1 MSAITFP
8 NTPSAGEQHTIN
20 GITYTFTDGTWVAV
34 GQSNFYNLP
43 TATAQVLGGV
53 KSGGTGIQIAND
65 GVISIAT
72 GSTFDTS
79 DVDAHLNQSNPTS
92 GYVLSWNGTDYA
104 WVDNAGYSNTDLDS
118 HLNQSNPTT
127 GHVLSWNGSDYAWA
141 SPHNLSVNTQG
152 AAYILV
158 SSDAGK
164 MIKASGD
171 ITIASSNIFSEGQ
184 CITIYNNTAGDINL
198 VRSGVN
204 LYLVGDSTNQDRV
217 LAQKGIAT
225 IVCVGSNE
233 YIVMGGGIT

>member
-1 MSAITFP
+1 MYI
-8 NTPSAGEQHTIN
+8 NTYHE
-20 GITYTFTDGTWVAV
+20 
-34 GQSNFYNLP
+34 
-43 TATAQVLGGV
+43 
-53 KSGGTGIQIAND
+53 
-65 GVISIAT
+65 
-72 GSTFDTS
+72 
-79 DVDAHLNQSNPTS
+79 
-92 GYVLSWNGTDYA
+92 
-104 WVDNAGYSNTDLDS
+104 S

-184 CITIYNNTAGDINL
+184 CITIYNNTAGNINL